1 MNWVI
6 KIMGVFWTRR
16 ESMSKI
22 YHFICWICC
31 FTKRLKP
38 WISNLGC
45 RAELFATGTELAWD
59 HGENLRDA
67 KGLPNKDGFQLEQE
81 MKGLPRAGYCCDL
94 LPTELQR
101 EGHCCGRGRELLT
114 GCLGAAAALWYLQ
127 KLGSSFFLVGTRKKP
142 SHNCLSRQKTGVFP
156 LSKSVFGFSLCHPLP
171 DGGEHRWVSG
181 LLSLQQDSTNKW
193 ALLQHPVCCS
203 ATNSFPVHCL
213 LHHTFFPVIF
223 TTSLSHSQSSYMKNT
238 SLLPFSRCLSH
249 LYFGWNGGVEL

>member
-45 RAELFATGTELAWD
+45 RAELITTGTELAWD

-101 EGHCCGRGRELLT
+101 EGHCCGRGRGLLT

-127 KLGSSFFLVGTRKKP
+127 KLGSRVLEQEKSPVTIVSGDRRQVCSP
-142 SHNCLSRQKTGVFP
+142 SP
-156 LSKSVFGFSLCHPLP
+156 SLCLGSPSAILCQMVVNT
-171 DGGEHRWVSG
+171 GGF
-181 LLSLQQDSTNKW
+181 QDSCPCNRT
-193 ALLQHPVCCS
+193 QPTSGHCS
-203 ATNSFPVHCL
+203 NTQSAAQPQIVFLYTAFYITLS
-213 LHHTFFPVIF
+213 
-223 TTSLSHSQSSYMKNT
+223 SL
-238 SLLPFSRCLSH
+238 
-249 LYFGWNGGVEL
+249 